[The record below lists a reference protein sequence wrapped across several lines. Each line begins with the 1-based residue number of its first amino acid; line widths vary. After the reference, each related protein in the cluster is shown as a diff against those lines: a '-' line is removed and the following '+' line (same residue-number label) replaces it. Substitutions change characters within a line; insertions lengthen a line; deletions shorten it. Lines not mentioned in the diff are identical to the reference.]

1 MVSIVPLLYGVYM
14 ASIDT
19 LMLGLI
25 KAISLG
31 WFPKTAMVVPTAIYA
46 LQPWIFSA
54 ALKHESMVVMNL
66 LWDVLSD
73 VMVTASGLLFFK
85 EKVSS
90 TKMLGVCLACISI
103 ILMSCSDT

>member
-19 LMLGLI
+19 AMLGFV

-31 WFPKTAMVVPTAIYA
+31 WFPSTAMVIPTVIYA
-46 LQPWIFSA
+46 LQPWLFSS
-54 ALKHESMVVMNL
+54 ALKYESMVVMNL

-85 EKVSS
+85 EKVSR
-90 TKMLGVCLACISI
+90 TKLIGVFLAIVSI
-103 ILMSCSDT
+103 FLMTCCED

>member
-19 LMLGLI
+19 LMLGFI

-31 WFPKTAMVVPTAIYA
+31 WFPNTAMFIPTVIYA
-46 LQPWIFSA
+46 LQPWFFSA
-54 ALKHESMVVMNL
+54 ALKYETMVVMNL

-73 VMVTASGLLFFK
+73 VMVTASGILFFK
-85 EKVSS
+85 EKVTR
-90 TKMLGVCLACISI
+90 TKLIGVFLAIVSVF
-103 ILMSCSDT
+103 LMTCCED

>member
-1 MVSIVPLLYGVYM
+1 MPALAPLLYGVYM
-14 ASIDT
+14 AAIDT

-54 ALKHESMVVMNL
+54 ALKHESTVVMNL
-66 LWDVLSD
+66 LWDVISD

-90 TKMLGVCLACISI
+90 TKLIGVFLAIVSI
-103 ILMSCSDT
+103 FLMSCCED